1 MSISLQPDVPY
12 IWYLKIRLSD
22 LTEFMNLKYLSS
34 AILGLMISG
43 RIRKL
48 EFEEKTQFLWNVFY
62 NLNMQ

>member
-1 MSISLQPDVPY
+1 MSKSLQPDVPY
-12 IWYLKIRLSD
+12 IWYFKIRLSD

>member
-22 LTEFMNLKYLSS
+22 LTDLMNLKYLSS

>member
-1 MSISLQPDVPY
+1 MSKSLQPDVPY

-22 LTEFMNLKYLSS
+22 LTDLMNLKYLSS